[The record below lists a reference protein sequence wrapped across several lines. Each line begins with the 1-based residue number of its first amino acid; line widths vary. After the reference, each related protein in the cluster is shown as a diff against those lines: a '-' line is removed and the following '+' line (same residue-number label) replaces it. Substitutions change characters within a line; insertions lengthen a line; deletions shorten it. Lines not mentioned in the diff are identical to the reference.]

1 MSSFKFKTSRRTG
14 FSLTEVL
21 IVIGLIVLMLA
32 LALPA
37 FNFITGGKSIDGATN
52 QISAFLSRARTEAVG
67 LQECRGVMFYIDP
80 ATERQMM
87 VLVKQVPPPTFGAGS
102 ADVEVWLDAIDSD
115 HIALPKG
122 VGIQLTNDS
131 ASPFA

>member
-1 MSSFKFKTSRRTG
+1 MISSMSKTSRRTA
-14 FSLTEVL
+14 FSLTEIL

-37 FNFITGGKSIDGATN
+37 FNFITGGKSIDGAMN

-67 LQECRGVMFYIDP
+67 LQEVRGVMFYIDP

-87 VLVKQVPPPTFGAGS
+87 ALVKEVPPAAGAN
-102 ADVEVWLDAIDSD
+102 V
-115 HIALPKG
+115 
-122 VGIQLTNDS
+122 
-131 ASPFA
+131 